1 MDFFKKIGKEVS
13 VFGLVFVV
21 FIALFAYRQVT
32 HVELSTISQDKLE
45 EKIKDKDSFV
55 VVVGSDK
62 DNTTLN
68 YKNVCLKY
76 LEKNHSDKI
85 YYVNLA
91 KENNDYYKDYTDYE
105 DAYKV
110 QVSLIGTLW
119 TPNFQDNEQ
128 KPDWIV
134 VYSKVDEQGNLKY
147 MFECKGIEYHSS
159 SGRVKNIK
167 FDLVKK

>member
-21 FIALFAYRQVT
+21 FIALFAYRQAT
-32 HVELSTISQDKLE
+32 HVELSTISQDILE

-76 LEKNHSDKI
+76 LEKNHSHKI

-91 KENNDYYKDYTDYE
+91 KENNATTYIQKTFKTD
-105 DAYKV
+105 DGTIPSTFVMKNGKVKV
-110 QVSLIGTLW
+110 QKSGSLSYYRIAEL
-119 TPNFQDNEQ
+119 F
-128 KPDWIV
+128 K
-134 VYSKVDEQGNLKY
+134 
-147 MFECKGIEYHSS
+147 
-159 SGRVKNIK
+159 
-167 FDLVKK
+167 